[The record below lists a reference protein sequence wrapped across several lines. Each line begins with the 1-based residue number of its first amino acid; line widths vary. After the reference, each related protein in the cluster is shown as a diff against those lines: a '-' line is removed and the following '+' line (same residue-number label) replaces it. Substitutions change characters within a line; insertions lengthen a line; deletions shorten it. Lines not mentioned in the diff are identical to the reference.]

1 LLTAK
6 DFLNHSIQEIAMYL
20 SQNIRLLMEKNRLK
34 RKDLSEALKI
44 SYNQTGKYLSG
55 ENQPKIDGLII
66 LGKLFNVAI
75 DDLILVDLSQEEG
88 RKFVEAPAGQDV
100 DEQTRELN
108 KLLRLRLARVEAAV
122 KALDPER
129 AKELGIE

>member
-1 LLTAK
+1 LTAK